1 MSVNFVLGCY
11 FKYNVFVN
19 LFTANMIID
28 THAHLMFEQ
37 FNADFADVV
46 KRAKGAGVSKIVNV
60 GCDENSSRQA
70 IEMAV
75 KNADLYATIGMHP
88 YEAADCSEK
97 LMDEWG
103 KLVRENQKIV
113 AIGETGLDYVKSKA
127 ARAVQQN
134 AFRMQLKL
142 ARTVDLPIIVHNRE
156 ADEDALQ
163 ILGEFS
169 EVKAVF
175 HCYASDL
182 TFARKVWNAGHLTS
196 FTGIITYKGNES
208 LREVVAACPMNMFMV
223 ETDCPFL
230 APQAYRGKR
239 NESAYVVE
247 TLKMIV
253 EIKNISFEKAR
264 ESAYA
269 NTLDFFYRMGSL
281 GPIF

>member
-1 MSVNFVLGCY
+1 
-11 FKYNVFVN
+11 
-19 LFTANMIID
+19 MIVD

-37 FNADFADVV
+37 FNADFANVV
-46 KRAKGAGVSKIVNV
+46 KRAKEAGVSKIVNV

-70 IEMAV
+70 IEMAA
-75 KNADLYATIGMHP
+75 KDADLYATIGMHP
-88 YEAADCSEK
+88 YEAVDCNEK
-97 LMDEWG
+97 LMDEWE

-127 ARAVQQN
+127 SKVVQQN

-142 ARTVDLPIIVHNRE
+142 ARTVDLPVIVHNRE
-156 ADEDALQ
+156 ADENALQ

-196 FTGIITYKGNES
+196 FTGIITYKANDA
-208 LREVVAACPMNMFMV
+208 LREVAAACPMNMFMV

-239 NESAYVVE
+239 NEPAFVVE
-247 TLKMIV
+247 TLKMIA
-253 EIKNISFEKAR
+253 EIKKISFEKACS
-264 ESAYA
+264 SAYE
-269 NTLDFFYRMGSL
+269 NTLNFFYRMGKL